1 MSYARSHRS
10 RSSRAISFLAA
21 VIVAVGVF
29 AAALRPQ
36 PVKEP
41 QPLPSSVLEA
51 TGRGTG
57 TARAPL
63 VFGATAHGKQE
74 ILDHEKAAGRP
85 MAGVR
90 VYKSWDSKLFSASE
104 IWARDTD
111 HTLFLSI
118 KAQRTTGEVLRW
130 RDIAD
135 ASPGSR
141 LHNEML
147 AQARQLRD
155 FGARVYV
162 TFNHEPEAHTSAGMG
177 SAADFVA
184 AWRKLVN
191 VYRNQGVENAQ
202 FVWTMTAWGFK
213 RTDEDAAHYY
223 YPGDAYVDHIGAD
236 GYNWYKCRT
245 DDGRWTEMAEILS
258 GHRQFGAA
266 HPDKGLMLMEWSSVE
281 DPAVPGRK
289 AAWFRDVTEL
299 FKQPGWEQYRA
310 VLHFSGRSL
319 DSDRCEFDYRTSRSA
334 TKAWRDMGSDP
345 AFQG

>member
-1 MSYARSHRS
+1 MSYARSHLS
-10 RSSRAISFLAA
+10 HSSRLLALLTAVSVVVSVLAA
-21 VIVAVGVF
+21 V
-29 AAALRPQ
+29 LRPQ
-36 PVKEP
+36 LLKEP
-41 QPLPSSVLEA
+41 QPPPPSLGEA
-51 TGRGTG
+51 TGTGTG
-57 TARAPL
+57 ITRAPL
-63 VFGATAHGKQE
+63 VFGATAHSRQE
-74 ILDHEKAAGRP
+74 ILDHEKVLGQQ

-90 VYKSWDSKLFSASE
+90 VYRSWDSKLFSSSE
-104 IWARDTD
+104 IWARDTG

-118 KAQRTTGEVLRW
+118 KAQRTTGEVLKW

-135 ASPGSR
+135 AKPGSR

-147 AQARQLRD
+147 AQARQLRG
-155 FGARVYV
+155 FGAKVYV

-177 SAADFVA
+177 TAADFVA
-184 AWRKLVN
+184 AWRKVIT
-191 VYRNQGVENAQ
+191 VYREHGVKNAE

-213 RTDEDAAHYY
+213 RTDQNAARHY

-236 GYNWYKCRT
+236 GYNWYNCRT
-245 DDGRWTEMAEILS
+245 NDGRWTEMEEILS
-258 GHRQFGAA
+258 GHRQFGVT
-266 HPDKGLMLMEWSSVE
+266 HPGKGLMLMEWSSVE

-319 DSDRCEFDYRTSRSA
+319 DSSGCEFDYRSSASA
-334 TKAWRDMGSDP
+334 TNAWRDMGNDP